1 MNLSTQR
8 ASLLIILAVMLLS
21 PLTTAAQQP
30 DLYEVLG
37 LQDLRDEATEKD
49 IKRQFRALSKQYHPD
64 LNPTEDARK
73 KFAEINRANEILSDK
88 KKRKMYDMRG
98 EEGLKQLERA
108 NEMQGRGDPFGG
120 LFGGLFG
127 GQQQQQV
134 KGQNSQLTVDI
145 PLADIYNGKT
155 HSFTIQKQKVCR
167 KCKGTGAA
175 SGSDYAVC
183 KHCNGQGHVV
193 QRIQLAPGFVQQV
206 QQPCPHCGGQGKQ
219 IKKKCPECKGNK
231 VVRGSSTLTL
241 EVERGMRDGHQ
252 VVFEMEADQSPDLI
266 PGDVILVVKS
276 KNNDVFQRKGDLD
289 LTTTVTLT
297 LREALLGFKKS
308 ITHMDGRQVDVSRDG
323 VTQFG
328 TVVKIAGEGMPKH
341 NIPAEK
347 GDLYVT
353 YEFVLPRKLAGA
365 VKEAF
370 EEIL

>member
-1 MNLSTQR
+1 MSAVLLTFAALVVLSTGQN
-8 ASLLIILAVMLLS
+8 M
-21 PLTTAAQQP
+21 

-64 LNPTEDARK
+64 LNPTDDARK
-73 KFAEINRANEILSDK
+73 KFADINRAHEILSDK

-120 LFGGLFG
+120 LFGGMFG
-127 GQQQQQV
+127 GQQQQV
-134 KGQNSQLTVDI
+134 KGQNSQLTLEI
-145 PLADIYNGKT
+145 PLSDLYNGKT

-167 KCKGTGAA
+167 KCKGSGAA

-219 IKKKCPECKGNK
+219 IKKKCPTCKGNK
-231 VVRGSSTLTL
+231 VVRGESTLTL
-241 EVERGMRDGHQ
+241 EIERGMRDGHQ

-266 PGDVILVVKS
+266 PGDVIVVIKS
-276 KNNDVFQRKGDLD
+276 KNTDVFQRKGDMD

-297 LREALLGFKKS
+297 LREALLGFKKT

-328 TVVKIAGEGMPKH
+328 TVVKIAGEGMPRH

-353 YEFVLPRKLAGA
+353 YEFVLPKRLTAA
-365 VKEAF
+365 VKEEL